1 MMHAHFQKYLRAIVV
16 LSFVGML
23 VTAYLIYQHYKDAG
37 GSFCDINDFVNCD
50 IVNKST
56 YAEIFGIPVS
66 VLGFFAYG
74 VFFFASLFFHSIERK
89 IHSGP
94 LLGGLT
100 LFSGIGLL
108 FSLYLTYI
116 EFFVL
121 YAVCIFCLTQQI
133 LIFIIFLLFI
143 SLWRIAQKSH
153 SLS

>member
-1 MMHAHFQKYLRAIVV
+1 MTHAHLQKYLRAIVV
-16 LSFVGML
+16 LSFAGML
-23 VTAYLIYQHYKDAG
+23 VTGYLIYQHYKDAG

-66 VLGFFAYG
+66 VLGFLAYG
-74 VFFFASLFFHSIERK
+74 VFFFATLFFHSLEKRM
-89 IHSGP
+89 HTGP
-94 LLGGLT
+94 LLAGLT

-121 YAVCIFCLTQQI
+121 HAVCIFCLTQQI
-133 LIFIIFLLFI
+133 IIFIIFSLFF
-143 SLWRIAQKSH
+143 SLWRVSQKSH
-153 SLS
+153 SFS